1 MFAPEHSSVPN
12 FLNPERGDV
21 LVPIKIDV
29 THGDGRHIDSFCW
42 NLYNSCL
49 TPEEFVWQSCL
60 EENLPS
66 ELVPRILAQLQ
77 EQVAAFQSLASLVS
91 TSSDDA
97 TLRERLGK
105 VITQVCVRSNVIEY
119 SDSFQWNAYG
129 KVSSP
134 EDFARQTCADLGLP
148 AEMQPVIALRTR
160 ETLFREVLRVLE
172 GAEMLREPSS
182 SADIV
187 SRISLQ
193 LLSPQQVVAQVSEL
207 WKDSAPRGQ
216 RAKEAGF
223 EDATLPGDKTNA
235 AVWL

>member
-1 MFAPEHSSVPN
+1 MFAPESSNMPN
-12 FLNPERGDV
+12 MLNPEHGDV

-60 EENLPS
+60 EENLPC
-66 ELVPRILAQLQ
+66 ELVPRIVAQLQ
-77 EQVAAFQSLASLVS
+77 EQVAAFQSLAALIA
-91 TSSDDA
+91 TSGED
-97 TLRERLGK
+97 TVLRECLSK
-105 VITQVCVRSNVIEY
+105 VVAEVCIRSNVIEY

-129 KVSSP
+129 AGGSP
-134 EDFARQTCADLGLP
+134 EHFARQTCADLGLP

-160 ETLFREVLRVLE
+160 EALFRDVLRVLE

-182 SADIV
+182 AADTV

-207 WKDSAPRGQ
+207 CKEGAPGGERT
-216 RAKEAGF
+216 KEAGF
-223 EDATLPGDKTNA
+223 QTAMLPGDKTNA